1 MKLYLAFL
9 LTEFVLS
16 LVEMVSSI
24 IFLINLRVCLGPY
37 YVSAIPVCF
46 SSDEILLEVSSTTPE
61 PPGLGYDLE
70 FKIVDL
76 GENFVAPRKGT
87 PDYETLSNSI
97 ADSFAPL
104 FKKIPGYKKVIIR
117 DLKG

>member
-1 MKLYLAFL
+1 MIYLSSDDIL
-9 LTEFVLS
+9 D
-16 LVEMVSSI
+16 VSST
-24 IFLINLRVCLGPY
+24 
-37 YVSAIPVCF
+37 
-46 SSDEILLEVSSTTPE
+46 TTPE
-61 PPGLGYDLE
+61 PPGLGYDLQ

-87 PDYETLSNSI
+87 PDYETFSNSI

-104 FKKIPGYKKVIIR
+104 FKKIPGYKKVIIK